1 MSFFGCV
8 YNEYL
13 ILYCCGLELETQD
26 EIADRAE
33 KQLQDGFK
41 DINDSF
47 SDIVNYENDNG
58 NSNNLS
64 GIKNFDN
71 NSLGI

>member
-8 YNEYL
+8 YNEYI

-47 SDIVNYENDNG
+47 SDIVNYENDNS